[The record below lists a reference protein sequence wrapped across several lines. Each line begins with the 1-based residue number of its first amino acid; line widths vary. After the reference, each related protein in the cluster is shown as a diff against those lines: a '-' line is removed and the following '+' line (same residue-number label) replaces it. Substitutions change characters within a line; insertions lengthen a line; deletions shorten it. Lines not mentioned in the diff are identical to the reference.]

1 MDFGNLKGRIG
12 EALVENIFHLAGY
25 RVARLGRESDV
36 QRLLKDGEDDFS
48 PDFLVWKPVDG
59 MPGAFW
65 LLNVEVKYRRDLAD
79 FFRFGGAEK
88 LTQAKQRWPDLYFVF
103 VTDPPRRWSLL
114 LPGDVPAR
122 LHARRGAEARR
133 PAPVLGARHLPQHG
147 RGARDDR
154 AGPVHGP
161 DLGTTAGSTRNI
173 HAQERG
179 SERERE
185 REAAAHQVEREFSY
199 AHP

>member
-1 MDFGNLKGRIG
+1 VDYGKLKGRIG

-36 QRLLKDGEDDFS
+36 QRLLKDGEDEFS

-88 LTQAKQRWPDLYFVF
+88 LANAKQRWPDLYFVF
-103 VTDPPRRWSLL
+103 VTDHPAADRSCFQAMCLRDYTPGEEPNLVDLHQLPALGIYPRTVAEHGALAQDLFAPLGSQQPSRR
-114 LPGDVPAR
+114 DAIA
-122 LHARRGAEARR
+122 ARRKVADRHPGA
-133 PAPVLGARHLPQHG
+133 
-147 RGARDDR
+147 
-154 AGPVHGP
+154 
-161 DLGTTAGSTRNI
+161 
-173 HAQERG
+173 
-179 SERERE
+179 
-185 REAAAHQVEREFSY
+185 
-199 AHP
+199 